1 MGAARRRNP
10 QHFHRIRTG
19 SVPLRTSHPHLCAQ
33 PAGKQFSCH
42 AGRPPVSAVLAGH
55 GQQAGHEA
63 PGLVRMRSCR
73 NPGHGCSL
81 PPWAWATGIAVT
93 LVIAAGIPVLPARR
107 SWKKAF
113 LPGRIVPAGQNQ
125 TRPPMY
131 EMGGLAR
138 PRHTRPGQLPG
149 LLAPRAARRC
159 QAPVQGT
166 GLPAPPTLPGR
177 PGWCPFPTVKAFL
190 LPPRTRR
197 KSLK

>member
-81 PPWAWATGIAVT
+81 PPWAWTTGIAVT
-93 LVIAAGIPVLPARR
+93 LVIAAGIPVTAGAPVLEE
-107 SWKKAF
+107 
-113 LPGRIVPAGQNQ
+113 GVPAGQN
-125 TRPPMY
+125 RSCWA
-131 EMGGLAR
+131 ESDK
-138 PRHTRPGQLPG
+138 
-149 LLAPRAARRC
+149 APH
-159 QAPVQGT
+159 V
-166 GLPAPPTLPGR
+166 
-177 PGWCPFPTVKAFL
+177 
-190 LPPRTRR
+190 
-197 KSLK
+197 